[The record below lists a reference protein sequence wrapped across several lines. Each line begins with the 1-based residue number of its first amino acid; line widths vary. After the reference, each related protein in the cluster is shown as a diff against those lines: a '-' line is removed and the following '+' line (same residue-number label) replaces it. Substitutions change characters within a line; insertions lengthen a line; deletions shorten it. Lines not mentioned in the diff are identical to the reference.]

1 MRCDSTLALE
11 HGLVPPGVIGTI
23 SKPRTDVS
31 SVIAWRASVS
41 SFSRA
46 MVARFKSKDRYHLTY
61 SNLVGRIY
69 ILAWNVKKFHKVR

>member
-1 MRCDSTLALE
+1 
-11 HGLVPPGVIGTI
+11 
-23 SKPRTDVS
+23 
-31 SVIAWRASVS
+31 
-41 SFSRA
+41 